1 MTGKAA
7 VFTEVNQPFQFREYP
22 LPDVAPDAML
32 IRVTMANIC
41 GSDLH
46 FVRGGGPGLKGGTP
60 RILGHEMVGVI
71 ARLGRAVK
79 SDTLGQPL
87 REGDRVCYAYYLP
100 CGACPACW
108 HGVPGC
114 PNRYRY
120 WLEASCEDPPHF
132 HGAYGEFYYLRPG
145 QWVYRLPD
153 TLQDRVVSPV
163 NCALAQMVYG
173 LHRVGVTLGDAVA
186 IQGAGGLGLYACAI
200 AREMGAGTILV
211 LDLLPDRLEL
221 AKSFGADATLNVTGL
236 TAQERAAAI
245 RERTGGHGADLV
257 VEVSGSPAVLEEGIA
272 MARVGGRILWIGNIN
287 LGRTGT
293 VDPGQVVRGS
303 RTIMG
308 LVVYEPW
315 VIPRA
320 LGFLQRAGSR
330 YPFDRIISHTFPLS
344 AINEAFAVAAER
356 KALRVSLLPGA

>member
-32 IRVTMANIC
+32 IRVTRANIC

-46 FVRGGGPGLKGGTP
+46 FVRGGGPGLKGGMP

-79 SDTLGQPL
+79 TDTLGQPL

-108 HGVPGC
+108 LGVPGC

-120 WLEASCEDPPHF
+120 WLETSCEEPPHF

-145 QWVYRLPD
+145 QWVYRLPV

-173 LHRVGVTLGDAVA
+173 LHRAGVTLGDAVA

-211 LDLLPDRLEL
+211 LDLLPDRLAL
-221 AKSFGADATLNVTGL
+221 AKAFGADAALNVSGL
-236 TAQERAAAI
+236 TAQERAAAV

-257 VEVSGSPAVLEEGIA
+257 VEVSGSPAVLEEGVA

-320 LGFLQRAGSR
+320 LGLLQRAGSR
-330 YPFDRIISHTFPLS
+330 YPYDRIISHTFPLS
-344 AINEAFAVAAER
+344 AINEAFAVASER
-356 KALRVSLLPGA
+356 KALRVSLLPGT